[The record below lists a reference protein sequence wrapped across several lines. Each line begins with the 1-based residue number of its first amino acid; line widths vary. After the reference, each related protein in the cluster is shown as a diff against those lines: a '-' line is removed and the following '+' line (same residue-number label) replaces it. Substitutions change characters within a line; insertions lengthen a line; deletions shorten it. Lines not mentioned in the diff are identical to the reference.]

1 MEEEYKKYYYKFRMS
16 MPLELKIGYS
26 RKRIRDFYNQM
37 NGDVYV
43 SFSGGKDS
51 TVLYHLV
58 KQEYPKVKAIFVD
71 TGVEFPE
78 IRQFVRENKEVEVIR
93 PDTTFKEVCE
103 KYGYPVVSK
112 EQSNYIGE
120 VQKYGKDSKL
130 GKMRMR
136 SKESY
141 IISEKWKF
149 LVDAPFKI
157 SDMCCDWLKK
167 KPSVLIEKKYGLW
180 PYVGIMADEG
190 SLRLNSWIKHGC
202 NVYGEKR
209 KKSQPLIFWNEKD
222 ILDYIKIYDIKISS
236 IYNMGYRRT
245 GCVYCMFGLHLE
257 KINKYHLMQNTHP
270 KLWDY
275 AIRKENGLGLGE
287 IMDYCG
293 ISYRCNSEQLNLF

>member
-120 VQKYGKDSKL
+120 V
-130 GKMRMR
+130 
-136 SKESY
+136 
-141 IISEKWKF
+141 
-149 LVDAPFKI
+149 
-157 SDMCCDWLKK
+157 
-167 KPSVLIEKKYGLW
+167 
-180 PYVGIMADEG
+180 
-190 SLRLNSWIKHGC
+190 
-202 NVYGEKR
+202 
-209 KKSQPLIFWNEKD
+209 
-222 ILDYIKIYDIKISS
+222 
-236 IYNMGYRRT
+236 
-245 GCVYCMFGLHLE
+245 
-257 KINKYHLMQNTHP
+257 
-270 KLWDY
+270 
-275 AIRKENGLGLGE
+275 
-287 IMDYCG
+287 
-293 ISYRCNSEQLNLF
+293 